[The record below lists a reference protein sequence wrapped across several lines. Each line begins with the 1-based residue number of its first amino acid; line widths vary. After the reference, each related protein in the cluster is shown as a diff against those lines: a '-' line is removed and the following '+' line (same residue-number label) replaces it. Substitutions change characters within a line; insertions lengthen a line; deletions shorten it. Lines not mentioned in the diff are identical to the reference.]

1 MTGAAVRRGRMPGA
15 ALAALAGVV
24 LAATGAGARAQ
35 TVYVAFGD
43 SITEGVGD
51 SVPEG
56 PAAGYPIRL
65 EGLLADG
72 SFVRNRGLSGE
83 RTPEGLARLPGVL
96 AEGGDVLLLMEG
108 SNDISRRISLET
120 TLFNLS
126 QMARQAEEAGFEV
139 VHATVIPRLP
149 DAKVDHDNIVNQQL
163 NQALRDLAGTVR
175 RKLVDTFQVFS
186 SLSGLFNK
194 YYWDS
199 SIDPVGHPN
208 AAGYNVMARAFADVL
223 LSLDTVPPVPGLL
236 QPNHAEARVDENLE
250 VQVEVWDFG
259 RGIDLFAT
267 RLLVDEVDTGVFATG
282 TSRKAL
288 LAYSPPVPWEGL
300 VRVRLQTRDLASPPN
315 VFDREI
321 ILFTADGTDFLDG
334 DFDFSGSV
342 DGTDLGRLVGAFGA
356 EPGDSGWDPASDIN
370 GDDIVDGVDL
380 ALLAQN
386 YGRTI

>member
-1 MTGAAVRRGRMPGA
+1 MTRHSAFGAVAVWAAGLC
-15 ALAALAGVV
+15 ALAAAPSP
-24 LAATGAGARAQ
+24 TFAQ

-56 PAAGYPIRL
+56 PNAGYPIRL
-65 EGLLADG
+65 QSLLADG
-72 SFVRNRGLSGE
+72 STVRNRGFSGE
-83 RTPEGLARLPGVL
+83 RTPEGIARLPGVL

-108 SNDISRRISLET
+108 SNDLTREISLET
-120 TLFNLS
+120 TIFNLS
-126 QMARQAEEAGFEV
+126 QMARLAEDAGMEV

-149 DAKVDHDNIVNQQL
+149 DAKVDHQNILNQQL
-163 NQALRDLAGTVR
+163 NQELRDLAGTIR
-175 RKLVDTFQVFS
+175 RRLVDNFHVFS
-186 SLSGLFNK
+186 GLSNLFGK

-199 SIDPVGHPN
+199 PNDPVGHPN
-208 AAGYNVMARAFADVL
+208 PAGYDVMARTFADVL
-223 LSLDTVPPVPGLL
+223 RGVDSVPPVPGILR
-236 QPNHAEARVDENLE
+236 PNYGEARADEN
-250 VQVEVWDFG
+250 VELRVDVWDFG
-259 RGIDLFAT
+259 RGIDLFAS
-267 RLLVDEVDTGVFATG
+267 RLLVDGVDTGVFATG

-288 LAYSPPVPWEGL
+288 LAYSPPEPWEGL

-321 ILFTADGTDFLDG
+321 ILFTANGTDFLEG

-356 EPGDSGWDPASDIN
+356 VPGDASWDPASDIN
-370 GDDIVDGVDL
+370 GDEIIDGVDL
-380 ALLAQN
+380 ALLAHN